1 KELSVWNDAFSEKAV
16 YITNKRYEFIND
28 FNSEF
33 SEIYDVFSFKHNN
46 SYFKFKSD
54 NLSLSK
60 NDFLLKVEK
69 SVKRDLNSFST
80 SIGPHKDDFILN
92 SFGDR
97 TFSEFASQGQKRIA
111 SVSMKFAEKRIT
123 EKIRN
128 EKAVI
133 LIDDVFS
140 ELDKVRKEKFVEMT
154 AFTNQSIF
162 TIADTRNIDFFSLEK
177 KIINID
183 KGIVLQ

>member
-1 KELSVWNDAFSEKAV
+1 
-16 YITNKRYEFIND
+16 
-28 FNSEF
+28 
-33 SEIYDVFSFKHNN
+33 
-46 SYFKFKSD
+46 
-54 NLSLSK
+54 
-60 NDFLLKVEK
+60 
-69 SVKRDLNSFST
+69 
-80 SIGPHKDDFILN
+80 
-92 SFGDR
+92 
-97 TFSEFASQGQKRIA
+97 
-111 SVSMKFAEKRIT
+111 MKFAEKRIT